1 MSPLISVI
9 MSVYNDVNNLTY
21 SINSVL
27 NQDFKDFEFLIMNDG
42 STDETSEILN
52 TYSKDNRIKIFENK
66 KNLGLTKSLNILL
79 NESRGEYIARQ
90 DSDDMSLS
98 SRFSKQLA
106 YIKRKNLDIC
116 GTRALIK
123 GSTRVTPNKSYYL
136 PLKLTLKIKNPF
148 IHGSLIVKRKTLESV
163 NDYDERFTYSQDYKL
178 VKDILYSGSSMGIL
192 REPLYVLNLNNNIST
207 NFKEKQKYYADCVK
221 RNLAPHE

>member
-42 STDETSEILN
+42 STDKTSEILN
-52 TYSKDNRIKIFENK
+52 TYSEDNRIKMFENK

-116 GTRALIK
+116 GTRAMIK